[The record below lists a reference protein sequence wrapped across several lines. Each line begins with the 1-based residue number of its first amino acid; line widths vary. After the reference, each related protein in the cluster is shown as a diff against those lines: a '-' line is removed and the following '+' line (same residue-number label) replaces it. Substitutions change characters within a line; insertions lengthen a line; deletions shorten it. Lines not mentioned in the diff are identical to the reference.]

1 MQANVVAEL
10 VAGALVVDGA
20 CELET
25 DPAYADTCGSAET
38 ALTNASKATSEYM
51 AAVRLIG

>member
-1 MQANVVAEL
+1 VVAEL